1 MKAPFSEYLNS
12 LVPGLR
18 QLLDILNEKYEY
30 ASILSTDSR
39 GLAVRISQHSKSVSN
54 QTMTT
59 ERGTVVRVMKD
70 GLYSEYAMDRFDPE
84 KPAAAAEKI
93 SEEID
98 RQLSL
103 LAKCGTDI
111 YTTGAIPDEP
121 LELFVE
127 KEAEIL
133 PEEASLPEIVSML
146 TELSDKAMSMSD
158 EMLDCSTS
166 AQSTHICKLFMT
178 KNRFLR
184 QSYVYS
190 EGNVA
195 AIVARRETAE
205 TDSDT
210 ELYPGWEVLRYSK
223 VSGRKCRRLF
233 LLRLRCLTQTVSYR
247 VSMIS

>member
-18 QLLDILNEKYEY
+18 KLLDILNEKYEY

-127 KEAEIL
+127 KEAQIL
-133 PEEASLPEIVSML
+133 PEEASLPEIVCPCRMRCW
-146 TELSDKAMSMSD
+146 TAAPVLSR
-158 EMLDCSTS
+158 LTS
-166 AQSTHICKLFMT
+166 ASF
-178 KNRFLR
+178 
-184 QSYVYS
+184 S
-190 EGNVA
+190 
-195 AIVARRETAE
+195 
-205 TDSDT
+205 
-210 ELYPGWEVLRYSK
+210 
-223 VSGRKCRRLF
+223 
-233 LLRLRCLTQTVSYR
+233 
-247 VSMIS
+247 